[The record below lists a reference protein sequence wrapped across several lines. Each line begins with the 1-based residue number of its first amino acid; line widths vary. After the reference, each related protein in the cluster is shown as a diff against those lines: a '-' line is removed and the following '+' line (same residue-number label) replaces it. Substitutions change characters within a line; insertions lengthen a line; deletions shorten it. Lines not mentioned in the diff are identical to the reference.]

1 MPMVQKRRKIKKF
14 FLNVEKKCK
23 IQGQIQKI
31 IVNEKEIS
39 DEKRINAVIE
49 LFYKNVF
56 KKMYRK
62 ILLST

>member
-23 IQGQIQKI
+23 IQGQIRKI
-31 IVNEKEIS
+31 IVNEIEIS